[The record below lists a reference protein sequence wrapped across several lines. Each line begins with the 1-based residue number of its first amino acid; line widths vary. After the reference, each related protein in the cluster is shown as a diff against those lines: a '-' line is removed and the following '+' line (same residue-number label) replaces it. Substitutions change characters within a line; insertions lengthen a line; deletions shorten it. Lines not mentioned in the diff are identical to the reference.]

1 MNHFFSRD
9 QIRPLSCAVTFF
21 ALLLC
26 SLPAAG
32 QSAGYDL
39 LQTGAGA
46 FVDVPN
52 VGRVTLQGVPIQS
65 SLGTTDTIMHRTQ
78 DTPGGGSTPVEVTA
92 LFMKSTKSY
101 QLGTRQVDIYVTLNN
116 SNGAISTSALPQP
129 DALNP
134 SKGTVTVGGD
144 GTFDSTITV
153 NADLIFV
160 NPGTSVTDPAN
171 YVDHKPASSITLTS
185 SASPY
190 NSVPPAGYPSSPT
203 FPSGGFY
210 PAPVHNGPHPVIP
223 SKCGPTPVPS
233 PSPAPSATPVAT
245 ANSKPVAQAATQI
258 AVKACV
264 TAQ

>member
-9 QIRPLSCAVTFF
+9 QIWSLSCAVTFF
-21 ALLLC
+21 ALLLLC

-39 LQTGAGA
+39 LQTGSGA

-52 VGRVTLQGVPIQS
+52 VGRVPLQGVAIQL

-101 QLGTRQVDIYVTLNN
+101 QVGTQWVDIYVTLNN
-116 SNGAISTSALPQP
+116 SNGAISTSVLPQP
-129 DALNP
+129 DTLTA
-134 SKGTVTVGGD
+134 SKGTVTVRGD

-171 YVDHKPASSITLTS
+171 YVDHRAASAITLTS

-190 NSVPPAGYPSSPT
+190 NSAPPAGYPSSTT

-210 PAPVHNGPHPVIP
+210 PAPVHNGQHPVIP
-223 SKCGPTPVPS
+223 SKCGPVAAPAPTPVPT
-233 PSPAPSATPVAT
+233 AT
-245 ANSKPVAQAATQI
+245 SKPVGQAATQI